1 MASPNKKKLRE
12 QLKSLPKPRTHFRS
26 SSQLR
31 RSIEVKSN
39 HPQTKNAMNVER
51 YSTKEENEFG
61 LTNDSLGNEQAVLI
75 SNRDPLASPL
85 KKKQGSSKRY
95 ERVEAKAFDS
105 TTAPQKLG
113 LLRNIRIKGNDFS
126 QEVV

>member
-1 MASPNKKKLRE
+1 
-12 QLKSLPKPRTHFRS
+12 
-26 SSQLR
+26 
-31 RSIEVKSN
+31 
-39 HPQTKNAMNVER
+39 MNVER